1 MYLIIYLV
9 KSKKFIMIIKDL
21 NDIFKSNQ
29 KNKINNL
36 GIQVK
41 FNDFIENLNEYINTF
56 KDEARKRLIDEKLEF
71 SSNIE
76 SSCDK
81 GFNKTISDYMK
92 GNVISKMNKIYEED
106 YSSNIKNKF
115 RYLQEEINSIKD
127 YVILLESQI

>member
-1 MYLIIYLV
+1 
-9 KSKKFIMIIKDL
+9 MIIKDL

-41 FNDFIENLNEYINTF
+41 FNDFIENLNEDINTF
-56 KDEARKRLIDEKLEF
+56 QDEARKSLIDEKLEF

-76 SSCDK
+76 SSFIK

-92 GNVISKMNKIYEED
+92 GNVISKMNKIFEED
-106 YSSNIKNKF
+106 I
-115 RYLQEEINSIKD
+115 LQILKINLDIFKRK
-127 YVILLESQI
+127 